1 MPLHP
6 SLSDCQR
13 VVSRQYEIR
22 VRGRVGKSLLSRFD
36 GFDAE
41 VEPAETILR
50 GDVSDQAAL
59 HGVLDRIQDL
69 GLELVEVRR
78 VGGGRD
84 RPPADGERPR

>member
-6 SLSDCQR
+6 SLSECHQ
-13 VVSRQYEIR
+13 VVARQYEIR
-22 VRGRVGKSLLSRFD
+22 VRGRVGKSLLSRFE

-41 VEPAETILR
+41 IEPAETVLR

-78 VGGGRD
+78 VGTARD
-84 RPPADGERPR
+84 RLPADGDIPR

>member
-1 MPLHP
+1 VVP
-6 SLSDCQR
+6 SE
-13 VVSRQYEIR
+13 YEIR

-78 VGGGRD
+78 VGRGRD
-84 RPPADGERPR
+84 RSRADDDRSR